1 MATNSNHRS
10 TTGRQ
15 STAKKKAGSKR
26 KLIIFAVEI
35 VVIAVMI
42 LALYLVTQMT
52 SDTDGPKVTVL
63 EPEKLEIKQEVV
75 DNESM
80 SGYKNIALFGV
91 DATEE
96 DELYKGSRS
105 DSIMIA
111 SINMDTGD
119 IKLVSVYRD
128 TFLNIGQYDEETG
141 TYKDYNRKCNAAYSY
156 GGAEQ
161 AIRMLNLNLDMDIE
175 EFITVSYKGL
185 VEVIDGLGGV
195 YIDVDSAEL
204 KHINNYQIAI
214 ADVLDT
220 DYEKVRETGYQLLDG
235 IQATAY
241 CRIRYTAG
249 SDYKRAARQREV
261 IMAIEE
267 QAKKAD
273 LDTLMKVFN
282 VAIDDVYTNIQTEDF
297 TELLSN
303 IANYRIVAEDGFPQE
318 DMRIAK
324 TIGSKQNSVVPLD
337 LVSNVVWLHEFLFED
352 QEYTVTDSVR
362 RSSQSIKAETDPY
375 INGGN

>member
-15 STAKKKAGSKR
+15 NTAKKKAGSKR

-35 VVIAVMI
+35 LVIAVMI

-75 DNESM
+75 ENESM
-80 SGYKNIALFGV
+80 QGYKNIALFGV

-128 TFLNIGQYDEETG
+128 TFLNLGNDSY
-141 TYKDYNRKCNAAYSY
+141 RKCNAAYSY

-161 AIRMLNLNLDMDIE
+161 AIRMLNMNLDMDIK
-175 EFITVSYKGL
+175 EFITVGYKGL
-185 VEVIDGLGGV
+185 AEVIDGLGGV
-195 YIDVDSAEL
+195 YIDVDAAEL
-204 KHINNYQIAI
+204 AHINNYQLAI
-214 ADVLDT
+214 AKVLDK
-220 DYEKVRETGYQLLDG
+220 DYVKVKEAGYQLLDG

-249 SDYKRAARQREV
+249 NDFKRAARQREV

-282 VAIDDVYTNIQTEDF
+282 VAIDDVYTNIKTEDF

-303 IANYRIVAEDGFPQE
+303 IMNYRIVAEDGFPQE
-318 DMRIAK
+318 DMRTAK
-324 TIGSKQNSVVPLD
+324 TIGAKGSSVIPLD

-352 QEYTVTDSVR
+352 QEYVVTESVR
-362 RSSQSIKAETDPY
+362 EYSQKIKEETDPY
-375 INGGN
+375 INSGN

>member
-15 STAKKKAGSKR
+15 SAARKKASSKR

-35 VVIAVMI
+35 LVIAVMI
-42 LALYLVTQMT
+42 LALYLVTQVT

-75 DNESM
+75 ENESM
-80 SGYKNIALFGV
+80 QGYKNIALFGV
-91 DATEE
+91 DATED

-128 TFLNIGQYDEETG
+128 TFLNLGNDSY
-141 TYKDYNRKCNAAYSY
+141 RKCNAAYSY

-161 AIRMLNLNLDMDIE
+161 AIRMLNMNLDMDIK
-175 EFITVSYKGL
+175 EFITVGYKGL
-185 VEVIDGLGGV
+185 AEVIDGLGGV
-195 YIDVDSAEL
+195 YIDVDAAEL
-204 KHINNYQIAI
+204 KHINNYQLAI
-214 ADVLDT
+214 AKVLDK
-220 DYEKVRETGYQLLDG
+220 DYVKVKETGYQLLDG

-249 SDYKRAARQREV
+249 SDFKRAARQREV
-261 IMAIEE
+261 LMAIEE

-273 LDTLMKVFN
+273 LDTLIKVFN
-282 VAIDDVYTNIQTEDF
+282 VAIDDVYTNIKTEDF
-297 TELLSN
+297 TELLGN
-303 IANYRIVAEDGFPQE
+303 IMNYRIVAEDGFPQE
-318 DMRIAK
+318 DMRTAK
-324 TIGSKQNSVVPLD
+324 TIGAKGSSVIPLD

-352 QEYTVTDSVR
+352 EEYTVTESVR
-362 RSSQSIKAETDPY
+362 EYSQKIKEETDPY
-375 INGGN
+375 INSGN

>member
-15 STAKKKAGSKR
+15 SAARKKASSKR

-35 VVIAVMI
+35 LVIAVMI
-42 LALYLVTQMT
+42 LALYLVTQVT

-75 DNESM
+75 ENESM
-80 SGYKNIALFGV
+80 QGYKNIALFGV
-91 DATEE
+91 DATED

-128 TFLNIGQYDEETG
+128 TFLNLGNDSY
-141 TYKDYNRKCNAAYSY
+141 RKCNAAYSY

-161 AIRMLNLNLDMDIE
+161 AIRMLNMNLDMDIK
-175 EFITVSYKGL
+175 EFITVGYKGL
-185 VEVIDGLGGV
+185 AEVIDGLGGV
-195 YIDVDSAEL
+195 YIDVDAAEL
-204 KHINNYQIAI
+204 KHINNYQLAI
-214 ADVLDT
+214 AKVLDK
-220 DYEKVRETGYQLLDG
+220 DYVKVKETGYQLLDG

-249 SDYKRAARQREV
+249 SDFKRAARQREV
-261 IMAIEE
+261 LMAIEE

-282 VAIDDVYTNIQTEDF
+282 VAIDDVYTNIKTEDF
-297 TELLSN
+297 TELLGN
-303 IANYRIVAEDGFPQE
+303 IMNYRIVAEDGFPQE
-318 DMRIAK
+318 DMRTAK
-324 TIGSKQNSVVPLD
+324 TIGAKGSSVIPLD

-352 QEYTVTDSVR
+352 EEYTVTESVR
-362 RSSQSIKAETDPY
+362 EYSQKIKEETDPY
-375 INGGN
+375 INSGN